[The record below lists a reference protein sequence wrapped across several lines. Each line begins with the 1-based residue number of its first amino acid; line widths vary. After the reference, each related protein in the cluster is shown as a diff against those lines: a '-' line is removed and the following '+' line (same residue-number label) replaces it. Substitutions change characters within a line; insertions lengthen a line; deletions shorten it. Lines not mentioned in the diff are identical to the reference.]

1 MDLLKGFGD
10 RLAVVDVETTGVFNR
25 DRIVEVAAVTLS
37 PQGRIVDEWDTLVN
51 PEADVGPTHIHKI
64 SASMVSAAPT
74 FSEVSA
80 ALAERLNGALL
91 VAHNLPFDSRML
103 VNEYE
108 RIGGQLEPG
117 KGVCT
122 LQLTRMKLMDA
133 AREREIPFSHP
144 HRALGDARTTARL
157 FRSELERLDGR
168 YLSPAE
174 VDCPSPRGFLPRTM
188 RRDMSQEV
196 EDEMPYLAR
205 LADRTHHYGEHGA
218 ALVYMDLLDWA
229 ISDLVLTPTERAQLE
244 ELAIDLDL
252 SRDEVAGV
260 HRRYLDELVAASLRD
275 GVIDNHEAAT
285 LGRAAREL
293 GVDAQYVARQIR
305 TLLTLESSVALGPGI
320 RVCFTGAATYSD
332 GTDLR
337 RSVLRQ
343 HAADLGL
350 QVVANVT
357 RVGCDLL
364 IAADPSS
371 QSGKAHR
378 AREYGLPI
386 ASVRD
391 FLIAQPG
398 GSIVT
403 SDTTA
408 TPRPSSGT

>member
-1 MDLLKGFGD
+1 MDLLRGFGD

-25 DRIVEVAAVTLS
+25 DRIVEVAAITLS
-37 PQGRIVDEWDTLVN
+37 PHGRIVDEWDTLVN
-51 PEADVGPTHIHKI
+51 PEVDVGPTHIHKI

-108 RIGGQLEPG
+108 RIGGHLEPG

-122 LQLTRMKLMDA
+122 LQLTRKKLVDA
-133 AREREIPFSHP
+133 ARDQEIPFNHP

-157 FRSELERLDGR
+157 LRGELERLDGR

-174 VDCPSPRGFLPRTM
+174 VDSPIHGFSPRTL

-229 ISDLVLTPTERAQLE
+229 ISDLVLTRTERAQLE

-252 SRDEVAGV
+252 SSDEVAAV
-260 HRRYLDELVAASLRD
+260 HHRYIDELISASLRD
-275 GVIDNHEAAT
+275 GVVDNHEAAI

-293 GVDAQYVARQIR
+293 GVDVQYVAGQVR
-305 TLLTLESSVALGPGI
+305 TLLARETSAVLSPGI
-320 RVCFTGAATYSD
+320 RVCFTGAATYAD
-332 GTDLR
+332 GSELR
-337 RSVLRQ
+337 RSVLQR
-343 HAADLGL
+343 HATDLGL
-350 QVVANVT
+350 QVVTKVSRT
-357 RVGCDLL
+357 GCDMLV
-364 IAADPSS
+364 AADPSS
-371 QSGKAHR
+371 QSGKAR
-378 AREYGLPI
+378 QARQYGLPI
-386 ASVRD
+386 ASIHD
-391 FLIAQPG
+391 FLVAQTGGPIATNV
-398 GSIVT
+398 S
-403 SDTTA
+403 
-408 TPRPSSGT
+408 TPTVDPE